1 MFYVIT
7 NALQAMGAVIP
18 SLIINLSRQ
27 GIVYIPALYILNI
40 FANANILMFAQP
52 TADIFSLVLA
62 VILYIRTS
70 KKLTCS

>member
-1 MFYVIT
+1 
-7 NALQAMGAVIP
+7 MGAVIP

-52 TADIFSLVLA
+52 AADIFSLVLA